1 MTSILLLYKYC
12 LSLHF
17 LFIYLFDVELFFF
30 FFIGGFLLP
39 SIQSSVQHCKSYC
52 VVKFFLK
59 LEWYISITRHLDAFL
74 HFIHFLEILFSCFP
88 IICDIPK
95 IFGLW
100 CVVWYVNRTWYSFI
114 YKHYRCAKEAG
125 YVKWGELFWISTFVL
140 FPFCLLTHP
149 PPTHPPMPS
158 FYSFEYLLPSHAFF
172 LLVEYLV
179 PTMPSFYSLNI
190 WCWPL
195 RNIRD
200 LTI

>member
-1 MTSILLLYKYC
+1 MSDT
-12 LSLHF
+12 F
-17 LFIYLFDVELFFF
+17 V
-30 FFIGGFLLP
+30 
-39 SIQSSVQHCKSYC
+39 
-52 VVKFFLK
+52 
-59 LEWYISITRHLDAFL
+59 TRHLDAFL

-100 CVVWYVNRTWYSFI
+100 CVVWYVNRTWYSFLS
-114 YKHYRCAKEAG
+114 KHYRCAKEAG
-125 YVKWGELFWISTFVL
+125 YGKWGESFQISTFFL
-140 FPFCLLTHP
+140 TLFCLLTHP
-149 PPTHPPMPS
+149 THPWL
-158 FYSFEYLLPSHAFF
+158 EYLLPSHAFF